1 MARTLILAEKPAV
14 ARDLARA
21 LNVPASGSGS
31 FTGDRYVI
39 TWCIGHLIELA
50 EPAEYDAAYKRWSL
64 TNLPILPAE
73 FKLRP
78 IRGSTRQWQVVREL
92 LRSRDFASVVNA
104 CDAGR
109 EGELIFR
116 LCYALSGSRLPIQR
130 LWISSLTAQ
139 AIERGFRELRPGREY
154 DALAAA
160 ARCRAQADWLVG
172 MNATRAVTLWRR
184 SGGGDALCSL
194 GRVQTPTLGILV
206 RREQEI
212 TAFVPRDYFEV
223 QASLTPVA
231 GEGKKAPPFKA
242 LWQHAG
248 KRRIASRAHADFIR
262 TRDEQAPPPW
272 VENVETKEV
281 REPPPLLFDLGALQQ
296 TANRR
301 FGWSAQRTLGIAQ
314 SLYESH
320 KLITY
325 PRTDSRYLSTDLRAQ
340 MPKHFAALRDH
351 AAYQPFVEPL
361 LAGPLPP
368 SRRIFQDHKV
378 TDHHAII
385 PTAVALT
392 PARHAG
398 LSREEQQLYDLIAR
412 RFIGIFH
419 PDAVFAQTKVT
430 VRFDAKPGE
439 PPPEPQNPRELP
451 GPPVVA
457 VVKPAGKPDEDFV
470 TKVPPPPDRYHTQGR
485 VRLQAGWQAVAGLDE
500 ARGANRRPD
509 AADGDDD
516 EDDANQAL
524 PPLQVGDRLGAR
536 LETLTKKTKPPPR
549 YTDASL
555 LAAMEG
561 AGKKLDDEALRQAMK
576 DAGLGTPATRAAVLE
591 TLLDRGYVER
601 GGKLL
606 LPTPFGVDLIERLPV
621 PGLASPELTGQWEAR
636 LGRIARS
643 EDDAAAFMA
652 DIGAYVRELVG
663 RVKASPPPAAV
674 SAPPA
679 AARTG
684 RGGRTRAGTRTRA
697 AGDGAPQRTRAKG
710 PGRSFAKAPRA
721 RRSSDADAASDPD
734 LAAPARTTRRRA
746 PARKAAEGS
755 AEPRR
760 AAPAR
765 TKKAAPRTPRKA
777 TATKRAPRLPAAD
790 TGEPQ
795 APKARRTKV
804 PGAAPAL
811 PPPAPAPAHAPIRPA
826 RAPRAAEHPPDTSGR
841 PAAGTP
847 VTPGLRCPRCG
858 AGWLI
863 WGRRAWGCSNFRACA
878 YVVPFADGGDP
889 LDTGGL
895 RQRVLSDSSAG
906 RGG

>member
-21 LNVPASGSGS
+21 LNVPATGNGS
-31 FTGDRYVI
+31 FTGDRYVV

-92 LRSRDFASVVNA
+92 LRSRDFTSVVNA

-130 LWISSLTAQ
+130 LWISSLTPQ
-139 AIERGFRELRPGREY
+139 AIERGFRELRPGRDY

-212 TAFVPRDYFEV
+212 TTFVPRDYFEI
-223 QASLTPVA
+223 QASLTPEA
-231 GEGKKAPPFKA
+231 GADKKAPPFKA

-248 KRRIASRAHADFIR
+248 KRRIAARAHADFIR

-272 VENVETKEV
+272 VEHVETKEV

-368 SRRIFQDHKV
+368 SKRIFQDHKV

-392 PARHAG
+392 AARYAG
-398 LSREEQQLYDLIAR
+398 LSREEQQLYDLVAR

-430 VRFDAKPGE
+430 VRVDAKPGE
-439 PPPEPQNPRELP
+439 PPPELP

-457 VVKPAGKPDEDFV
+457 VAKPAGKPDEDFV

-500 ARGANRRPD
+500 ARSANRRPD
-509 AADGDDD
+509 AADDGDD

-524 PPLQVGDRLGAR
+524 PPLRVGDRLDAR

-576 DAGLGTPATRAAVLE
+576 DAGLGTPATRAAVIE

-606 LPTPFGVDLIERLPV
+606 LPTPFGVDLIERLPA

-643 EDDAAAFMA
+643 EDDAPAFMA
-652 DIGAYVRELVG
+652 DIAAYVRDLVG
-663 RVKASPPPAAV
+663 RVKASPPPAAI

-684 RGGRTRAGTRTRA
+684 RTGRTARSGTRTRA
-697 AGDGAPQRTRAKG
+697 AAGAGDVTPKRTRAKS
-710 PGRSFAKAPRA
+710 PGRSFAKSPRA
-721 RRSSDADAASDPD
+721 RRSSDADEASALDQ
-734 LAAPARTTRRRA
+734 AVPARTTRRKA
-746 PARKAAEGS
+746 PARKTAAESS

-760 AAPAR
+760 AAAPR
-765 TKKAAPRTPRKA
+765 TKKAT
-777 TATKRAPRLPAAD
+777 TRAPKKAAAPKRSSRLPAAASS
-790 TGEPQ
+790 EPP
-795 APKARRTKV
+795 APKTRRTKASSV
-804 PGAAPAL
+804 THA
-811 PPPAPAPAHAPIRPA
+811 PPPVAPAPVRPA
-826 RAPRAAEHPPDTSGR
+826 RAPRAAEHPPDLSGR
-841 PAAGTP
+841 PSAGTP

-889 LDTGGL
+889 LDIGGL
-895 RQRVLSDSSAG
+895 RQRVLADSSAG
-906 RGG
+906 RGS